1 MMKKKLLIALT
12 LLLSGTMVSKAS
24 YADDWN
30 IPSADAKGRVGALM
44 PYTRY
49 DSETATLGG
58 GATLKTSPTWSRK
71 EIASQASRQSYVD
84 LPSNGS
90 YAEWTMKGDA
100 NGVTLRFTMPDSPD
114 GMGLNGSLDVYVND
128 KKVQTV
134 NLTSYYM
141 YQYFAGGNPTDKSD
155 GGTACFAFDETHFLL
170 NKALRAGDRIR
181 IQSSGANGYDYGV
194 DFIETE
200 VVPEEIE
207 CPAGAVNVTDAKYSK
222 YVKGKDYLK
231 AFEEALKDADA
242 GSKVLYIP
250 AGTFEL
256 SGIWYIF
263 GSDVKITGAG
273 MWYTNLKFTNPN
285 PFGGGI
291 SGGNGS
297 HGPDG
302 YCNNV
307 EICNLY
313 LNSNLRSRHNQQA
326 VYKCFMDVFKGGSVI
341 HHVWEDHFECGFWI
355 GDYNGKVDYSNNL
368 KIISCRIRNNFADGV
383 NFCQGTSNATV
394 YNCSVRNNGDDGLA
408 MWNDHT
414 MGAVD
419 EKNNTFAY
427 NTIELIWRAGGIA
440 LYGGDGH
447 KIYNNYIA
455 DMFMAAGIHLND
467 VFPGPKYTNTQKISF
482 DNNILVRCG
491 TNDDSWHEDLA
502 AIDIKGGVRN
512 VVFNNTKIYDS
523 PFDAIRV
530 MSGPTGIEFKNTEI
544 LGASLAGQT
553 TKYSTWEH
561 STGAIRLDVDG
572 VKFINGIKI
581 ANVSEDKVKNNQ
593 TWPVW
598 TDNNKA
604 RAAAIGYEYLSDA
617 TYKVPDFPEAD
628 TSQQG
633 GIVDPLEGIK
643 GYDIALRGLRWEN
656 AEGNTSLKEGDDVT
670 FKFAVTNVS
679 NVDIPAGVNI
689 GVKIIVDSEQSF
701 VTASYK
707 NGLKAKQTVIL
718 TTQSAWK
725 ATSGGHI
732 VKAEADYRNKL
743 TDELTRDNNSREKKF
758 NVAEKDI
765 NEDYTPVTGGYDL
778 VVTKVTFD
786 KKTINAGD
794 EVRFTATIVNAGD
807 QDVPA
812 GTKLGVQFQIDG
824 NTNVITWNDQ
834 HYGGLKSHQKITLK
848 ATGGTNGKSTWT
860 ATNGVHTLT
869 AWVND
874 THDYKNE
881 VNGSDDANKKS
892 IELKIPL
899 GAIRFFSDSEVN
911 DPDDLNNLNGTNRIE
926 GLTGKP
932 VVDEAYYDLQG
943 NKVSTSKENLKPGLY
958 IHKGKKFIVR

>member
-12 LLLSGTMVSKAS
+12 LLLSCTMVSKAS

-58 GATLKTSPTWSRK
+58 GATLKTSPTWDRK
-71 EIASQASRQSYVD
+71 NIASQASRQSYVE

-114 GMGLNGSLDVYVND
+114 GMGLNGSLDVYVNG

-141 YQYFAGGNPTDKSD
+141 YQYFSGGHPADKND
-155 GGTACFAFDETHFLL
+155 GGPACFAFDETHFLL
-170 NKALRAGDRIR
+170 NKTLRAGDRIR
-181 IQSSGANGYDYGV
+181 IQSSGANGYKYGV

-207 CPAGAVNVTDAKYSK
+207 RPAGAVSVTDAKYRQ
-222 YVKGKDYLK
+222 YVKGNDYLK

-242 GSKVLYIP
+242 GSKILYLP

-263 GSDVKITGAG
+263 ASDVKITGAG

-291 SGGNGS
+291 SGGNGK

-313 LNSNLRSRHNQQA
+313 LNSNLRSRHGQQA

-341 HHVWEDHFECGFWI
+341 HHVWEDHFECGFWF
-355 GDYNGKVDYSNNL
+355 GDYNGNMDYSDGV
-368 KIISCRIRNNFADGV
+368 KVISCRIRNNFADGV

-408 MWNDHT
+408 MWNDEAF
-414 MGAVD
+414 GVVD
-419 EKNNTFAY
+419 EKSNTFAY

-440 LYGGDGH
+440 IYGGDGH
-447 KIYNNYIA
+447 KVYNNYIA
-455 DMFMAAGIHLND
+455 DMFMASGIHLND
-467 VFPGPKYTNTQKISF
+467 VFRGPKYKNTQKISF

-491 TNDDSWHEDLA
+491 TNDDSWHEDVA

-512 VVFNNTKIYDS
+512 IVFNNTKIYDS

-561 STGAIRLDVDG
+561 STGAIRLEVDG
-572 VKFINGIKI
+572 VKFSNGIKI
-581 ANVSEDKVKNNQ
+581 ANVSENKIKNNQ